1 MNERQNFS
9 NSIFHYLHR
18 TYPRIGFSLCTERF
32 SRRFSTPVGNL
43 LLLLLSYT
51 VCAAVA
57 VYILLSLASILAVEN
72 IYRRDIFIYY
82 IPRESYVLGNT
93 FGSARA
99 LVRFLSSVHFKHRTR
114 QSWGYIV
121 RRPVWVS
128 ACYVYIGC
136 SMLL

>member
-1 MNERQNFS
+1 MKG
-9 NSIFHYLHR
+9 
-18 TYPRIGFSLCTERF
+18 RISPIPFLTTCTERIHESDSHCVLNDF
-32 SRRFSTPVGNL
+32 LAAFPHQSATFCFCCYRTRCARL
-43 LLLLLSYT
+43 LLCIY
-51 VCAAVA
+51 
-57 VYILLSLASILAVEN
+57 YSLASILAVEN